1 MAKVSQI
8 DIQELEYAIEGQL
21 VLSDVNLTLTE
32 QRVGVVGRNGSGKS
46 TFARLVAG
54 LISPTNGTIRV
65 NGLDLAKNRRAAVSE
80 VGILFQNPEHQIIFP
95 TVGEEIAFGLQQQ
108 GLSKLDAAREMQDVL
123 AQFGLSHWEEAYI
136 ATLSQGQKHLVCLM
150 SVVAM
155 KPALL
160 VLDEPFA
167 GLDIPTKAQMNRYLS
182 LYQGNLLHISHDPKD
197 LESYGFVIWI
207 DQGRVRLAGPQEDV
221 MLAYLEAM
229 NSLGENDDLADLTG

>member
-8 DIQELEYAIEGQL
+8 DIQDLDYAIEGKA
-21 VLSDVNLTLTE
+21 VLSGVSLTLTE
-32 QRVGVVGRNGSGKS
+32 ERVGVVGRNGSGKS
-46 TFARLVAG
+46 TIARLVAG
-54 LISPTNGTIRV
+54 LIAPTSGTIRV
-65 NGLDLAKNRRAAVSE
+65 NDLDLAKNRRAAVSE

-108 GLSKLDAAREMQDVL
+108 GRSKADAWSEMLDVL
-123 AQFGLSHWEEAYI
+123 EQFRLSHWKEAYI
-136 ATLSQGQKHLVCLM
+136 ATLSQGQKHLVALM

-167 GLDIPTKAQMNRYLS
+167 GLDISTKAQMNRYLD
-182 LYQGNLLHISHDPKD
+182 LYQGSLLHISHDPKD
-197 LESYGFVIWI
+197 LEAYDSIIWI
-207 DQGRVRLAGPQEDV
+207 DQGRVRLAGSQEDV

-229 NSLGENDDLADLTG
+229 NNLGEDDDLADLTS

>member
-8 DIQELEYAIEGQL
+8 DIRDLSYTIEDKQILDGMS
-21 VLSDVNLTLTE
+21 LSLAE

-54 LISPTNGTIRV
+54 LVAPTKGTIRV
-65 NGLDLAKNRRAAVSE
+65 NDLNLAKDRRAAMGE

-108 GLSKLDAAREMQDVL
+108 GASKSAATEAMLDILD
-123 AQFGLSHWEEAYI
+123 QFSLSHWKEAYI
-136 ATLSQGQKHLVCLM
+136 ATLSQGQKHLVTLM

-167 GLDIPTKAQMNRYLS
+167 GLDIPTKAQMKRYLN
-182 LYQGNLLHISHDPKD
+182 LYEGSLLHITHDPGD
-197 LESYGFVIWI
+197 LEAYDSIIWI
-207 DQGRVRLAGPQEDV
+207 DQGRIQNVGSKEEVFPV
-221 MLAYLEAM
+221 YLEAM
-229 NSLGENDDLADLTG
+229 NRLGEHDDLADLSG